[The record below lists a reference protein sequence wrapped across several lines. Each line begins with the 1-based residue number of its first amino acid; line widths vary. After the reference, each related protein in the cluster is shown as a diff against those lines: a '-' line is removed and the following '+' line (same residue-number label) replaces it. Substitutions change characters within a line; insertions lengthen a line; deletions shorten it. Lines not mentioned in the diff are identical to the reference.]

1 MLIFRLFFSQ
11 EKYINKNLKIL
22 HHVQRNTKRNFEPV
36 ETRPGIIYGFRKVPE
51 KCVDDCSPFRPN

>member
-51 KCVDDCSPFRPN
+51 KCVDD